1 MEISHNLEVAKPNFL
16 YFINNMNPELAR
28 WVQYSGIETEG
39 SRIIFNFK
47 SSQNSLNFS
56 IYGGVNT
63 NQIDQILRSKSND
76 IYNYFRNLKNET
88 INK

>member
-16 YFINNMNPELAR
+16 YFIQNMNPELSK
-28 WVQYSGIETEG
+28 WVQYHGIETEG
-39 SRIIFNFK
+39 SRILFNFK
-47 SSQNSLNFS
+47 SSQNSLSFS

-63 NQIDQILRSKSND
+63 NDIEQILRSKSND